1 MGKLVTKKE
10 VNLQILKTHDLKNQ
24 QATFHFISNHGGRV
38 RKEKEDMA
46 AAARGTGTLMCYC
59 EHYTG

>member
-46 AAARGTGTLMCYC
+46 AAARGTGTL
-59 EHYTG
+59 